1 MIAVFTLWL
10 FSFPGLFT
18 YPASPATGR
27 MPASGLPGDL
37 VFVAPEA
44 GQEAAPFFIDA
55 GAPPHDL
62 PAAPTA
68 GVSQDDRLTARAGN
82 GPFDAPLPLNLS
94 LETWQGTL
102 CVKGAWSIRAAAQ
115 VDRTGDLEA
124 FRDLQIS
131 PAVLAD
137 GARLGPGIGASTH
150 F

>member
-1 MIAVFTLWL
+1 MIAALTLWL
-10 FSFPGLFT
+10 FAFPAAPLVPE
-18 YPASPATGR
+18 PASV
-27 MPASGLPGDL
+27 LPGDL
-37 VFVAPEA
+37 LFVAPDGGPVA
-44 GQEAAPFFIDA
+44 GQFFVDEGVSA
-55 GAPPHDL
+55 QRDL
-62 PAAPTA
+62 PAAPRA
-68 GVSQDDRLTARAGN
+68 VLSEDDRLSSRRS

-115 VDRTGDLEA
+115 VERTGAGPL